1 MIDTHCHLN
10 AEQFNDDR
18 RAVLL
23 RAHEQGVQT
32 VIIPAI
38 EPPHFDGLLALM
50 HEQTELSPVRLYCG
64 IGIHPHHAHQA
75 RAEDFERIETLLE
88 PTDRMKSIVAVG
100 ECGLDYYYDFA
111 PRDVQKDVFRKQL
124 RYAKQYQL
132 PVIIHNRESDDDV
145 LALLEKEQ
153 DGTLRGVLHC
163 FSSTVEV
170 LDRALAL
177 GMMVSFTGNITYKK
191 STLADVVA
199 RVPLTHCMIET
210 DAPYMS
216 PVPYRGKR
224 NEPSYVRAVAEKIAE
239 VRGLSAEEVIAQTT
253 SNAMQL
259 FGVV

>member
-10 AEQFNDDR
+10 SEQFDDNR
-18 RAVLL
+18 HEVLIRAY
-23 RAHEQGVQT
+23 EQGVQT

-38 EPPHFDGLLALM
+38 EPPHFDGLLALVGA
-50 HEQTELSPVRLYCG
+50 QTELSPVRLYCS
-64 IGIHPHHAHQA
+64 IGIHPHHAHEA
-75 RAEDFERIETLLE
+75 RGEDFARIEALLT
-88 PTDRMKSIVAVG
+88 PANRIQSIVAVG

-111 PRDVQKDVFRKQL
+111 PRDVQRDVFRRQL
-124 RYAKQYQL
+124 RYAKEYRL
-132 PVIIHNRESDDDV
+132 PVIIHNRESDDDI
-145 LALLEKEQ
+145 LALLEAEQ

-163 FSSTVEV
+163 FSSSVEV

-216 PVPYRGKR
+216 PTPYRGKR
-224 NEPSYVRAVAEKIAE
+224 NEPSYVRAVAKKIAE
-239 VRGLSAEEVIAQTT
+239 IRAISVEDVITQTT
-253 SNAMQL
+253 KNAVQL
-259 FGVV
+259 FGI